1 MDGVRI
7 DAEKKL
13 AYVQGGALW
22 GSIDEASMKHGLV
35 ALGGVVSHTGVGGLT
50 TGGGYGWLSGQHGLV
65 IDSLASATVVVAS
78 GEILTANDT
87 ENTDLFW
94 GIRGGGSNFGP
105 VTEFVYKLHEQRQE
119 IYVAELIFSS
129 DKIPQILDKVGDWVK
144 TQTPKEAIH
153 LVFTVGPGGH
163 PCVVL
168 MGMYNGT
175 LEEGEEHFKCFVAL
189 GPLLNNSRNMPYPDI
204 NNAQNHAAVHG
215 QNRLFRGAF
224 VPEFD
229 KELIARIEP
238 ARQKMVADHPSTV
251 KSAIIL
257 EFYHPEKVA
266 SVPIDATAYA
276 GRHGNRNLCL
286 VLNWSDDNLTPQV
299 RQISKD
305 VVSSI
310 TVKDTGAYGNLSDA
324 DVGSGMEKS
333 AELFGTNYP
342 RLASIKRKYDPD
354 SVFNKWFA
362 ITPA

>member
-1 MDGVRI
+1 V
-7 DAEKKL
+7 

-22 GSIDEASMKHGLV
+22 GSVDEASMKHGLV

-50 TGGGYGWLSGQHGLV
+50 TGGGWGWLSGQHGLV
-65 IDSLASATVVVAS
+65 IDNLVSATVVVAS
-78 GEILTANDT
+78 GEILTASDT

-105 VTEFVYKLHEQRQE
+105 VTEFVYKLHEQRAE
-119 IYVAELIFSS
+119 VYVTELIFPS
-129 DKIPQILDKVGDWVK
+129 DKTLQILDEIEDWSK

-153 LVFTVGPGGH
+153 LAFTAGPDGY

-168 MGMYNGT
+168 MGMYNGIS
-175 LEEGEEHFKCFVAL
+175 EEGEELFKRFVAL
-189 GPLLNNSRNMPYPDI
+189 GPLRNNSRNMPYPEI
-204 NNAQNHAAVHG
+204 NNAQNHVAGHG

-238 ARQKMVADHPSTV
+238 ARQKMVADYPSTLQSV
-251 KSAIIL
+251 IVI

-266 SVPIDATAYA
+266 SVPVDATAYA

-286 VLNWSDDNLTPQV
+286 CVNWSDDSLTPQV
-299 RQISKD
+299 RQISRD

-310 TVKDTGAYGNLSDA
+310 TVKDTGAYGNISDA
-324 DVGSGMEKS
+324 DVGGGREKS
-333 AELFGTNYP
+333 AGLFGENYP
-342 RLASIKRKYDPD
+342 RLASIKRKYDPE